1 MISITS
7 MTTTILLALSTPAP
21 HGVNEV
27 GEHSLGHPLP
37 LCLQHLKQLLRV
49 SWRGVVVSDSTLQLI
64 PEVFYGIQVRTAGRL
79 VHSVDG
85 SLLHE
90 VLDKQR
96 SMRSGVVILVHRVWP
111 HLLQSR

>member
-1 MISITS
+1 MP
-7 MTTTILLALSTPAP
+7 TTIVLALSTPAP
-21 HGVNEV
+21 HRVHEV
-27 GEHSLGHPLP
+27 GEHSLRHPLP

-64 PEVFYGIQVRTAGRL
+64 PEVFYGIQVRTAGRP
-79 VHSVDG
+79 VHSVDA